1 MIFTFIFIGDAV
13 YLAPENERK
22 NPDGSPMK
30 VSPHVTT
37 SSEERENRNI
47 FRIEKL
53 WKNEE

>member
-1 MIFTFIFIGDAV
+1 M

-22 NPDGSPMK
+22 NPDGTPAP
-30 VSPHVTT
+30 VSPHKPIDIDAETLNV
-37 SSEERENRNI
+37 